1 MFFFAK
7 DSVVNFKAISVESA
21 YLAILNDDLD
31 TAFSIF
37 KSIDSPRAKW
47 GVVLVDIVKG
57 FIEHYPTYFDI
68 RNFLEIDLDFFIK
81 NEKIDYVEMILG
93 SLEILSNINQ
103 ETYKYVARVMIEND
117 LNKAA
122 IEYLEKSKNIFYSDP
137 ELHFLLA
144 KYYFKIK
151 EYQKADFYIIEC
163 LKILPEYYPAK
174 IFHNEIIRYLA

>member
-7 DSVVNFKAISVESA
+7 DSVVNFKAISIESA

-81 NEKIDYVEMILG
+81 NENVFIISVW
-93 SLEILSNINQ
+93 
-103 ETYKYVARVMIEND
+103 
-117 LNKAA
+117 
-122 IEYLEKSKNIFYSDP
+122 
-137 ELHFLLA
+137 
-144 KYYFKIK
+144 
-151 EYQKADFYIIEC
+151 YII
-163 LKILPEYYPAK
+163 PDF
-174 IFHNEIIRYLA
+174 FHFVKRFAYENVFKND